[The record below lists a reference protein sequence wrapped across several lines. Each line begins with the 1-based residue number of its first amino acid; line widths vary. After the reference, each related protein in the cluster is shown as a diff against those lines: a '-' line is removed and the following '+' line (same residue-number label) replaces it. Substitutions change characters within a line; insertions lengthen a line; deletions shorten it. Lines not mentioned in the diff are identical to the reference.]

1 MIVVLLLIIVGVVF
15 VFGLLRKREEYVVL
29 SEVIPGGKIVSE
41 EDGII
46 EYKGVRYILGTNDLR
61 KKRRLLEKLN
71 LLGIK
76 ETLVVD
82 LSYRGQIILRDKKGL

>member
-15 VFGLLRKREEYVVL
+15 IFGLLRKREEYVVL
-29 SEVIPGGKIVSE
+29 NEVIPGGKILSE
-41 EDGII
+41 EDGIV

-71 LLGIK
+71 LLGIE

-82 LSYRGQIILRDKKGL
+82 LSYRGQIILRTKKGL